1 MWLSDEFSDKIRVNI
16 QAQNARFALVHF
28 VRLIKLAVLI
38 TFANMTY
45 TNLSKLP
52 ARSIFW
58 GVERKLAV

>member
-1 MWLSDEFSDKIRVNI
+1 MRLANEISDKLRVNI
-16 QAQNARFALVHF
+16 QTKNARSAIFRFIRFA
-28 VRLIKLAVLI
+28 KLARLI

-58 GVERKLAV
+58 GVWR